1 MPTHAQLQT
10 RDGEPVLLESVH
22 LFGVLQGALFEA
34 TLEQSFRNPTEK
46 HVEIVYTFPLPYGAV
61 LLDVRMQLGNKS
73 LTGSVVA
80 RKEAEARYEEALS
93 DGDAAIMLERN
104 ADGTHTLNLGN
115 LAPREDCVVTLRYAQ
130 TLSFEQRGLRLLIP
144 TVLAPRYGNPLTDGG
159 LKPHQ
164 VTENSL
170 EVEYPFHLSI
180 DLLDDLARARV
191 SSPSHPIGVSHE
203 IQQGAPRV
211 RVTLAAMACLDRDF
225 ILNVD
230 QLPVNSLAV
239 LSPDLVMP
247 EQTAAILSFC
257 PVIQKE
263 HNPVVAVKLLVDCSG
278 SMGGDSIAAARR
290 ALQAIVSQFRTGD
303 RFSLSRFGSTVE
315 HRTRGLWAVKPATQL
330 SAQRWINDLDAD
342 MGGTEMEA
350 ALASTFAI
358 GHDEPAD
365 VLLITD
371 GEIYAIDALLD
382 RAARSG
388 HRIFVVGIGSSP
400 TEANLRQMVEVTGG
414 ACDFVA
420 PGEQVEPAIL
430 RMFAR
435 LRSPRLDAL
444 AIHWPEGEQP
454 LWHSPL
460 PKSVFDGD
468 TVQLHATFHN
478 PPQGDV
484 ILMGQRS
491 HRAEPEYISQ
501 AVLSTVV
508 SNADTVARLVAS
520 ARLKTLSDSEATDL
534 AVDYQLITSHT
545 NFLLVHERSAEEKT
559 QDMPELHQVRQM
571 HPAGWGGA
579 GSVLSTGQPTL
590 KCVQACYDDIDYGV
604 MASNRGVA
612 RKSSSSVQVAKS
624 VNLNSGYLDIPAFLR
639 RQPDPAPTVGD
650 RVRNYLETRV
660 TSHEPEGSLQWDDED
675 GTLTPKGLLTYLNSI
690 PQEAWPKTYQ
700 ALRDLGLEPE
710 VVDWLEEIFASEYS
724 IPLYETV
731 VIEAFLCALLEE
743 GIYRRIMRG
752 NGPLQRLRQTLKQ
765 VFGRTSRDKET
776 AHVQPLDDLVAYM
789 QHIEPDAWP
798 EVMKAE
804 LLDVI

>member
-1 MPTHAQLQT
+1 MFKGVTLA
-10 RDGEPVLLESVH
+10 
-22 LFGVLQGALFEA
+22 GVLQGSLFEA
-34 TLEQSFRNPTEK
+34 TLEQRFHNPTDQ
-46 HVEIVYTFPLPYGAV
+46 HVEVVYTFPLSYGAV
-61 LLDVRMQLGNKS
+61 LLDLKVKLGNQL
-73 LTGSVVA
+73 LTGSVIA
-80 RKEAEARYEEALS
+80 KREAETKYEEALTE
-93 DGDAAIMLERN
+93 GDAAIMLERN
-104 ADGTHTLNLGN
+104 ADGTNTLNLGN
-115 LAPREDCVVTLRYAQ
+115 LAPHEDCVVTLRYAQ

-180 DLLDDLARARV
+180 DMLDDLARARV
-191 SSPSHPIGVSHE
+191 SSPSHPIGVSHDFQE
-203 IQQGAPRV
+203 GAARV
-211 RVTLAAMACLDRDF
+211 RVTLAASACLDRDF

-239 LSPDLVMP
+239 LSRDAVHP
-247 EQTAAILSFC
+247 EQTAALISLC
-257 PVIQKE
+257 PRIHQDEDPVI
-263 HNPVVAVKLLVDCSG
+263 AVKLLVDCSG

-290 ALQAIVSQFRTGD
+290 ALQAIISQFQSGD
-303 RFSLSRFGSTVE
+303 RFSLSRFGSTVD

-350 ALASTFAI
+350 ALSSTFAI

-371 GEIYAIDALLD
+371 GEIYAIDALLN

-388 HRIFVVGIGSSP
+388 HRLFVVGIGSSP
-400 TEANLRQMVEVTGG
+400 TEANLRQMAEVTGG

-420 PGEQVEPAIL
+420 PGEQVEPAVL

-435 LRSPRLDAL
+435 LRSPRMDAIQ
-444 AIHWPEGEQP
+444 IHWSEGAQP

-468 TVQLHATFHN
+468 TVQLQATFHN

-484 ILMGQRS
+484 ILTGQRS
-491 HRAEPEYISQ
+491 RRAEPEYIGQ

-508 SNADTVARLVAS
+508 SDADTVARLLAS
-520 ARLKTLSDSEATDL
+520 ARLKTLRDSEATDL
-534 AVDYQLITSHT
+534 AVDYRLITSHT
-545 NFLLVHERSAEEKT
+545 NFLLVHERNAEEKA
-559 QDMPELHQVRQM
+559 QDMPELHAVKQM
-571 HPAGWGGA
+571 YPAGWGGA
-579 GSVLSTGQPTL
+579 GSVLSAGQPTL
-590 KCVQACYDDIDYGV
+590 KCVQACYDDIDYGL
-604 MASNRGVA
+604 MASRPSVA
-612 RKSSSSVQVAKS
+612 RKSSSSTQVAKS
-624 VNLNSGYLDIPAFLR
+624 VNLNSEYLDIPAFLR

-660 TSHEPEGSLQWDDED
+660 SSHESEGSLRWDDED

-690 PQEAWPKTYQ
+690 PQEAWPQTYQ

-724 IPLYETV
+724 TPLPEKV
-731 VIEAFLCALLEE
+731 VIKAFLCALLEE
-743 GIYRRIMRG
+743 GVYRRIMKG
-752 NGPLQRLRQTLKQ
+752 EGPLQRLRQTLNKA
-765 VFGRTSRDKET
+765 FGRTSRDNET
-776 AHVQPLDDLVAYM
+776 AHVQPLGDLVAYM
-789 QHIEPDAWP
+789 THIEPDAWP

-804 LLDVI
+804 LYAFV

>member
-1 MPTHAQLQT
+1 MFKGVSLT
-10 RDGEPVLLESVH
+10 
-22 LFGVLQGALFEA
+22 GVLQGSLFQA
-34 TLEQSFRNPTEK
+34 QVEQRFENPTDQHLE
-46 HVEIVYTFPLPYGAV
+46 VVYTFPLPYGAV
-61 LLDVRMQLGNKS
+61 LLDVSVWLGDKH
-73 LTGSVVA
+73 LTGSVIVK
-80 RKEAEARYEEALS
+80 REAEEQYEEALS
-93 DGDAAIMLERN
+93 EGNAAIMLERCS
-104 ADGTHTLNLGN
+104 DGTHTLNLGN
-115 LAPREDCVVTLRYAQ
+115 LAPKETCVVTLRYAQ
-130 TLSFEQRGLRLLIP
+130 TLAFEQRGLRLLIP
-144 TVLAPRYGNPLTDGG
+144 TVLAPRYGNPITDGG

-164 VTENSL
+164 VTQNNL
-170 EVEYPFHLSI
+170 VVEYPFSLSI
-180 DLLDDLARARV
+180 DLLDDLAMARV

-203 IQQGAPRV
+203 MENGHTRV
-211 RVTLAAMACLDRDF
+211 RVTLASQVMLDRDF

-230 QLPVNSLAV
+230 QLLVNSLSVMSRDAV
-239 LSPDLVMP
+239 HP
-247 EQTAAILSFC
+247 EQAAAIMSFC
-257 PVIQKE
+257 PRIHHDE
-263 HNPVVAVKLLVDCSG
+263 NPVIAVKLLVDCSG
-278 SMGGDSIAAARR
+278 SMEGDSIAAARR
-290 ALQAIVSQFRTGD
+290 ALQAIVGQLSEGD
-303 RFSLSRFGSTVE
+303 RFSLSRFGTTVE
-315 HRTRGLWAVKPATQL
+315 HRTRGLWSLKPATQR
-330 SAQRWINDLDAD
+330 SAQRWINDLNAD
-342 MGGTEMEA
+342 MGGTEMEK

-358 GHDEPAD
+358 GHDEPSD

-371 GEIYAIDALLD
+371 GEIYAIDALLNS
-382 RAARSG
+382 AARSG

-484 ILMGQRS
+484 ILTGQRS
-491 HRAEPEYISQ
+491 QRAEPEYISQ

-545 NFLLVHERSAEEKT
+545 NFLLVHEWSAEEKT

-650 RVRNYLETRV
+650 RLRNYLETRV

-700 ALRDLGLEPE
+700 ALRDLGLEPK

-743 GIYRRIMRG
+743 EIYRRIMRG